1 MVIRHWLLNYFLHDF
16 VPDKELRVILT
27 KFLNEMS
34 LNPIVRQSQR
44 DQRIIQTLK
53 RVVQR
58 LKKIYYTSSSQV
70 QVIEPPPPTF
80 EQERVK
86 AKIKDSL
93 SKSAL
98 RQRFHGIHVD
108 ARHGANTAIRDQ
120 RTAPVLVIGSPRYNL
135 SFHSST
141 PNYQKSLQ
149 NRSISSLP
157 IHVANHEEEE
167 DDGDNTS
174 CTSFESYLTPGNSDV
189 EQDEKETIDEELN
202 QELNEIDISHDRPP
216 SATSLPLPQQK
227 KFEDA
232 RKSHSFYNAQLAIQ
246 IVTTPSSES
255 TNSSLDYPT
264 NDCFQPRIDMLK
276 RQEEHKK
283 GLMYIDR
290 MNKPLPALI
299 VDSSPEPSIQS
310 DSSFNYPSSSEQ
322 WKMSIKNRH
331 SDKVNYKM
339 KKKKSFVLI
348 FLFLLVFKIKDS
360 RSRHSSQSY
369 NSCTHIIFKAS
380 LSVYLI
386 KLSHFIHCRE
396 VLLN

>member
-157 IHVANHEEEE
+157 IHMPNHEEEE

-339 KKKKSFVLI
+339 KKKKKKFRIDFSF
-348 FLFLLVFKIKDS
+348 F
-360 RSRHSSQSY
+360 
-369 NSCTHIIFKAS
+369 AS
-380 LSVYLI
+380 L
-386 KLSHFIHCRE
+386 
-396 VLLN
+396 